1 MRILLFS
8 VLIIPKFRDSAN
20 WSRDTV
26 QPMRRHAFV
35 YQNVDQVLK
44 NFHNGGRSQTEH
56 CLFVFLLTDANC
68 TRLGF
73 SNYFK
78 ENIWCKRLKV
88 LFIGRNCWG
97 VRIFQT
103 DQWFQWHGLQ
113 DFDRSKLVPCK
124 NVSCF
129 VLPAHMDFMHLV
141 LSLLAVVPAKLK
153 SNPDYQCSM
162 SSEIH
167 HLQLKFALFLWFF
180 QLWMNVWRIQ

>member
-26 QPMRRHAFV
+26 QPMRRDACV

-44 NFHNGGRSQTEH
+44 NFHSGGWSQTEH
-56 CLFVFLLTDANC
+56 CHFVFLLTDANC
-68 TRLGF
+68 TCLGF

-103 DQWFQWHGLQ
+103 DQRGRGFSGMA
-113 DFDRSKLVPCK
+113 CK
-124 NVSCF
+124 ILTEANWSHVKMFLVSCCQHTWTSRIWCF
-129 VLPAHMDFMHLV
+129 LC
-141 LSLLAVVPAKLK
+141 LLL
-153 SNPDYQCSM
+153 Y
-162 SSEIH
+162 
-167 HLQLKFALFLWFF
+167 LQS
-180 QLWMNVWRIQ
+180 